1 VNKSQWITQLQLE
14 PHVEG
19 GYFRQTYQSDSMHE
33 AIPYATTPR
42 YLMTSIFYMLDRES
56 PTDYLHMNH
65 ADIMHYFHTGSS
77 LTYLIVHP
85 DCRLERV
92 RLGNKPITGEQL
104 QLLVKGGC
112 WKAAILE
119 TGEFGIISEAVSP
132 GFDYA
137 DMSLITKQDVQT
149 RCPQLWP
156 ELRSYIKRLPK
167 N

>member
-1 VNKSQWITQLQLE
+1 MNKNQWITQLQLE

-19 GYFRQTYQSDSMHE
+19 GYFQRTYQSGYTHE

-42 YLMTSIFYMLDRES
+42 YLMTSIFYMLTDES
-56 PTDYLHMNH
+56 QINYFHVNRS
-65 ADIMHYFHTGSS
+65 DIMHYFHTGSPLS
-77 LTYLIVHP
+77 YLIVHP
-85 DCRLERV
+85 DGQLERV
-92 RLGNKPITGEQL
+92 RLGNDPVAGERL

-112 WKAAILE
+112 WEAAVLE

-137 DMSLITKQDVQT
+137 DMALITEQDVQT

-156 ELRSYIKRLPK
+156 ELRNYIKPS
-167 N
+167 